1 MKSIKLALIIIAFT
15 LFVWACNTNIAPTTN
30 TSVSNAN
37 SSTANAN
44 LAPTPAADEFASTR
58 ALYAQHCAPCHGEE
72 ANGGIV
78 KVDNLKLKVPSLKEG
93 HALKHTDEQFVKQ
106 ITKGG
111 DGMPAFRDKLK
122 PEEINDLV
130 RFIRQEFQK
139 GAAPATGMNHNMT
152 KS

>member
-15 LFVWACNTNIAPTTN
+15 LFVWACNTNSTPTTN